1 MVRRGSRREQEAKYR
16 KISHATMI
24 CTVGGLVKNQSWLQ
38 EEGNL
43 VEGRDKNEANFAH
56 PKTGDFQGMQNWSHH
71 HQHNF
76 PILIFISGSL
86 SPLFSHFLS
95 QREREMIHFLPL
107 CLCLMTPNFHHPTT
121 SFGRK
126 LKRQA
131 TALLSE
137 CYLGT
142 GLCQPD

>member
-56 PKTGDFQGMQNWSHH
+56 PENQRLSRDAELEPPPPTQFPHFDFHLRVT
-71 HQHNF
+71 F
-76 PILIFISGSL
+76 PSL
-86 SPLFSHFLS
+86 LPFSLPE
-95 QREREMIHFLPL
+95 RERE
-107 CLCLMTPNFHHPTT
+107 
-121 SFGRK
+121 R
-126 LKRQA
+126 
-131 TALLSE
+131 
-137 CYLGT
+137 
-142 GLCQPD
+142 